1 MKNIAIPLLL
11 AGSAKAEAKKKAAML
26 LDYAVP
32 EPILIAS
39 SWTGD
44 VCVDAAGDVAEAL
57 SELQAAQGDLEELEE
72 GIEALEEAEDDAI
85 AARILA
91 IADVV
96 ELDEEMESDVA
107 ANNSAIANLIG
118 LKEAW

>member
-11 AGSAKAEAKKKAAML
+11 AGSAKAEAKKKVAML
-26 LDYAVP
+26 LDYASP
-32 EPILIAS
+32 SPILIAS

-57 SELQAAQGDLEELEE
+57 SELQAAQDDLEEL
-72 GIEALEEAEDDAI
+72 GLGVEALEEAEDDAV
-85 AARILA
+85 AARMLA
-91 IADVV
+91 VADVI
-96 ELDEEMESDVA
+96 ELDEAMETDVNN
-107 ANNSAIANLIG
+107 NNSAIADLIG

>member
-26 LDYAVP
+26 FDYAMP

-44 VCVDAAGDVAEAL
+44 VCVDAASDVSAAL
-57 SELQAAQGDLEELEE
+57 SALQTAQDAVTESSE
-72 GIEALEEAEDDAI
+72 GVAALEMTQIGALEA
-85 AARILA
+85 R
-91 IADVV
+91 V
-96 ELDEEMESDVA
+96 EAVA
-107 ANNSAIANLIG
+107 AVTVLADAMETAVTNNNAAIDTWFDRKG
-118 LKEAW
+118 DW